1 MMSAKKPPRL
11 NKFKMI
17 ERTPS
22 ASKVSHNF
30 VTLSTEPTTVRRK
43 SSVQFISPVDRLPPT
58 PTHELTST
66 AGSPERKTQLSEV
79 QVSLLSQIFAL
90 SETNKKLKAE
100 KNALMQT

>member
-1 MMSAKKPPRL
+1 
-11 NKFKMI
+11 
-17 ERTPS
+17 
-22 ASKVSHNF
+22 
-30 VTLSTEPTTVRRK
+30 
-43 SSVQFISPVDRLPPT
+43 VDRLPPT